1 VPRIAI
7 RTLLKDLYA
16 DKQIGEDELRRLG
29 SDIDW
34 TLVYPVTLTNGPRT
48 GHYRAGER
56 LTLRGLPRIAR
67 ADLADFIL
75 TLMNDDRGYIRKGIL
90 VSS

>member
-1 VPRIAI
+1 MAI

-16 DKQIGEDELRRLG
+16 DKQVGEDELRRLG
-29 SDIDW
+29 SDIEW

-56 LTLRGLPRIAR
+56 LTLHGLPRISR
-67 ADLADFIL
+67 ADVADFIL
-75 TLMNDDRGYIRKGIL
+75 SQMDDDRSFLRKGVL